1 MKSIALRFSENFSPE
16 CGTIDAHNQVIEKLG
31 YVWYGKMGSKI
42 SQPVAEALLA
52 YENPKIL
59 LIRSGKIE
67 RYWAYIDKIS
77 FDTPDIRGIP
87 SYYRDKAKDFGCWF
101 RVKRF
106 ERAPRDVLGR
116 CYVQSSKK
124 PLAEASKYSMSPYF
138 IIETN
143 D

>member
-16 CGTIDAHNQVIEKLG
+16 CGTIEAHNQVIEKLG

-42 SQPVAEALLA
+42 SQEVAKTLL
-52 YENPKIL
+52 ECDNPKIL
-59 LIRSGKIE
+59 LIRSGKVE

-77 FDTPDIRGIP
+77 FDTPDKKGIP
-87 SYYRDKAKDFGCWF
+87 VYYCDKTDYFGCWF
-101 RVKRF
+101 RVRSF
-106 ERAPRDVLGR
+106 QRAPRDVLGR
-116 CYVQSSKK
+116 CFVQSSKK